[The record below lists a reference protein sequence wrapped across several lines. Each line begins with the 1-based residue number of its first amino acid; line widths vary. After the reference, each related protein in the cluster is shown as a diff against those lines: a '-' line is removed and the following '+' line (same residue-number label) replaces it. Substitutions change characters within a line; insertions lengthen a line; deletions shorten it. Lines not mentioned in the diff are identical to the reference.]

1 MKFWYPINSVMRQCL
16 RKDALTIMILYLLF
30 LIFCNLIC
38 YVIAYFVRGD
48 EEKPIG
54 SSAESQRFWKSSC
67 CSSCGG
73 LQRRFS
79 MRTTSRLQSLRC
91 SSRCCSLAW
100 ERRFPDGAPPP
111 TCGTICGKRH
121 GLPVS
126 CLCWRALC
134 FITPASPPIRKQR
147 IWCCHRR
154 KLTMLR
160 QHRLSM
166 IPFRFLETVR

>member
-48 EEKPIG
+48 EEKPIP
-54 SSAESQRFWKSSC
+54 SHWVK
-67 CSSCGG
+67 CGI
-73 LQRRFS
+73 
-79 MRTTSRLQSLRC
+79 TTVLEIVLLFIQSLRC

-100 ERRFPDGAPPP
+100 ERRFPDGTPPP

-121 GLPVS
+121 GLPAS

-166 IPFRFLETVR
+166 IPFRFPETVR